1 MGGNFLFSL
10 ISILAF
16 TDILINFGSINYAM
30 IGALLARF
38 FQFFSTQPPQQGALF
53 QGEEASQGVSNPEP
67 MKETEDKQV
76 KKGGA
81 DSDGATPAP
90 AIQAHRLSYGKFFPT
105 NNHGGRITPR
115 FLVIHFTANGSVSG
129 TVKWFQKQG
138 SEASAHIIIG
148 RDGELVQMV
157 PFNIR
162 AWHAGRSHWRGLT
175 DLNSHSIGIE
185 LVNWGKL
192 VYRKGKLN
200 SWAQQVIEESDAER
214 LMDKD
219 GREGWWQRFP
229 VEQLEVC
236 FNLCREIVQHYQ
248 LEDVL
253 GHFDVSPGR
262 KIDPGPAFPL
272 VELRAFCMAETAEF
286 RNKDG
291 KVIALR
297 DKDGK

>member
-1 MGGNFLFSL
+1 
-10 ISILAF
+10 
-16 TDILINFGSINYAM
+16 M
-30 IGALLARF
+30 IGTLLARF
-38 FQFFSTQPPQQGALF
+38 FQLFSTQPPQQGALVQVKQEAE
-53 QGEEASQGVSNPEP
+53 QGGSVITQP
-67 MKETEDKQV
+67 MKETEDKPV
-76 KKGGA
+76 KNGGA

-90 AIQAHRLSYGKFFPT
+90 AISQWHLLTTGKFFPT
-105 NNHGGRITPR
+105 PNQGGKINPR
-115 FLVIHFTANGSVSG
+115 YLVIHFTANGSVSG

-138 SEASAHIIIG
+138 SEASAHVIIG
-148 RDGELVQMV
+148 RDGQVVQMV
-157 PFNIR
+157 AFDRR
-162 AWHAGRSHWRGLT
+162 AWHAGQSRWRGLT

-192 VYRKGKLN
+192 TYRNGRLY
-200 SWAQQVIEESDAER
+200 SWAQQEVEESDAER
-214 LMDKD
+214 LTDKD
-219 GREGWWQRFP
+219 GKEGWWQRFT

-236 FNLCREIVQHYQ
+236 FNLCREIVQHYR

-253 GHFDVSPGR
+253 GHFEVSPGR

-272 VELRAFCMAETAEF
+272 AELRAFCMAERAEF